1 MCWQNKLF
9 NVDFRLV
16 LFSLL
21 CEFVDEAQSFKNF
34 REYTTLHFLKLRPK
48 IKISSFTDFTL
59 LTLLYSFIKI
69 KFECHNK
76 GTNPSDL
83 RLFHLPKKIFQFY
96 HFRVFGL
103 IERNINLI
111 ISFIM
116 SISALLQLG
125 KRMLSN
131 LENRRSSFLI
141 ELGVIMISYWK
152 FDG

>member
-9 NVDFRLV
+9 NIDFRLV

-48 IKISSFTDFTL
+48 IKISSFTDLTL

-76 GTNPSDL
+76 GTNPSYL
-83 RLFHLPKKIFQFY
+83 RLFHFPKKIFQFY

-111 ISFIM
+111 IQLYNEYFNLVAIGQPHV
-116 SISALLQLG
+116 AQLG
-125 KRMLSN
+125 EQKKLVFN
-131 LENRRSSFLI
+131 LPRSYNDFL
-141 ELGVIMISYWK
+141 LKVNG
-152 FDG
+152 